1 MSFSSSSPAET
12 RALGEALGRVLQEG
26 DFIGLVG
33 ELGAGKTEL
42 ARGIARGVGIRDEDV
57 TSPTFAI
64 VHQHHGRIPLTHADL
79 YRLTGSAD
87 LDGTGFHE
95 LRDGP
100 GATLVEWVDRVPG
113 AAPPTPCGSSSGS
126 PQRTGA
132 SWWSPRPAHA
142 QGICSSGGRTSCSAA
157 PAEDA
162 ARDAELR
169 RTQLPRSGKAGPP

>member
-1 MSFSSSSPAET
+1 MGTVSFSSSSPAET

-57 TSPTFAI
+57 TRPTFAI

-113 AAPPTPCGSSSGS
+113 AAPPDALRIVLGE
-126 PQRTGA
+126 
-132 SWWSPRPAHA
+132 
-142 QGICSSGGRTSCSAA
+142 
-157 PAEDA
+157 PAED
-162 ARDAELR
+162 RRELVV
-169 RTQLPRSGKAGPP
+169 TASGPRSGHLLERWKDELLGRAG

>member
-1 MSFSSSSPAET
+1 MSFSSTSAAET
-12 RALGEALGRVLQEG
+12 RALGEALGRVLQDG
-26 DFIGLVG
+26 DFVGLVG

-57 TSPTFAI
+57 TSPTFSI
-64 VHQHHGRIPLTHADL
+64 VHQHHGRIVLTHADL
-79 YRLTGSAD
+79 YRLDGPAD

-113 AAPPTPCGSSSGS
+113 AAPPDAL
-126 PQRTGA
+126 R
-132 SWWSPRPAHA
+132 
-142 QGICSSGGRTSCSAA
+142 ILLEE

-162 ARDAELR
+162 RELVA
-169 RTQLPRSGKAGPP
+169 TATGPRSEHLLARWKDELLARAG

>member
-1 MSFSSSSPAET
+1 MGAVSFSSASPAET
-12 RALGEALGRVLQEG
+12 RGLGEALGRVLQEG
-26 DFIGLVG
+26 DFVGLVG

-42 ARGIARGVGIRDEDV
+42 ARGIAKGVGIRDEDV

-79 YRLTGSAD
+79 YRLTGPAD

-113 AAPPTPCGSSSGS
+113 AAPPDAL
-126 PQRTGA
+126 R
-132 SWWSPRPAHA
+132 
-142 QGICSSGGRTSCSAA
+142 IVLEE
-157 PAEDA
+157 PAED
-162 ARDAELR
+162 RRELVV
-169 RTQLPRSGKAGPP
+169 TASGPRSEHLLERWKDELLGRAG

>member
-1 MSFSSSSPAET
+1 MSFASSSPEET

-26 DFIGLVG
+26 DFVGLVG

-42 ARGIARGVGIRDEDV
+42 ARGIARGVGLRDGDV

-79 YRLTGSAD
+79 YRLSGTEE

-113 AAPPTPCGSSSGS
+113 AAPSDALRILLEEPTEATRELVVTTSG
-126 PQRTGA
+126 
-132 SWWSPRPAHA
+132 
-142 QGICSSGGRTSCSAA
+142 
-157 PAEDA
+157 
-162 ARDAELR
+162 
-169 RTQLPRSGKAGPP
+169 PRSEHLLQRWKDELLARAG